1 MKKLA
6 LAAAA
11 ALAFTTFAQAE
22 PVKIGVDTGAYPP
35 FTIPAAD
42 GSWSGWEIDFMKA
55 ICAEAKLDCVI
66 TPTAWDGIIPA
77 LTGGQIDVIM
87 SSMSIT
93 AERSKVIDFSDKY
106 YNTPTVVIA
115 GKGLVPTPD
124 AAGLKG
130 KVIGVQVSTTQEA
143 YAMKYFAPEGAEV
156 KSYQTADEV
165 NQDLAA
171 GRIDAMVIDA
181 LPGGEF
187 LKTEEGAACCEQVG
201 QVADDAEI
209 LGNGV
214 GFGLRKGDPLKEV
227 LNAAIAAIRANG
239 TYDAISK
246 PYFDFNIYGE

>member
-1 MKKLA
+1 MKKLV
-6 LAAAA
+6 LAAVA
-11 ALAFTTFAQAE
+11 ALAMGSAALAD
-22 PVKIGVDTGAYPP
+22 PIKIGVDTGAYPP
-35 FTIPAAD
+35 FTVPAAD
-42 GSWSGWEIDFMKA
+42 GSWSGWEIDFMHA
-55 ICAEAKLDCVI
+55 ICDEAKLDCVI

-93 AERSKVIDFSDKY
+93 AEREKAIDFSDKY

-115 GKGLVPTPD
+115 GKGLVATPD

-181 LPGGEF
+181 LPGGAF
-187 LKTEEGAACCEQVG
+187 LATDEGKACCDLVG
-201 QVADDAEI
+201 EVTDDPEI
-209 LGNGV
+209 LGRGV
-214 GFGLRKGDPLKEV
+214 GFGLRKGDPMKDT

-239 TYDAISK
+239 TYDAITK
-246 PYFDFNIYGE
+246 KYFDFDIYGK

>member
-1 MKKLA
+1 MKKLV
-6 LAAAA
+6 LAAVA
-11 ALAFTTFAQAE
+11 ALAMGSAALAD
-22 PVKIGVDTGAYPP
+22 PIKIGVDTGAYPP
-35 FTIPAAD
+35 FTVPAAD
-42 GSWSGWEIDFMKA
+42 GSWSGWEIDFMHA
-55 ICAEAKLDCVI
+55 ICDEAKLDCVI

-93 AERSKVIDFSDKY
+93 AEREKAIDFSDKY

-115 GKGLVPTPD
+115 GKGLVATPD

-181 LPGGEF
+181 LPGGAF
-187 LKTEEGAACCEQVG
+187 LATDEGKACCDLVG
-201 QVADDAEI
+201 EVTDDPEI
-209 LGNGV
+209 LGRGV
-214 GFGLRKGDPLKEV
+214 GFGLRKGDPLKDT

-239 TYDAISK
+239 TYDAITK
-246 PYFDFNIYGE
+246 KYFDFDIYGK

>member
-6 LAAAA
+6 LPMIA
-11 ALAFTTFAQAE
+11 ALLMSGAAMAE
-22 PVKIGVDTGAYPP
+22 TVKVGVDTGAYPP

-42 GSWSGWEIDFMKA
+42 GSWSGWEIDFMNA

-115 GKGLVPTPD
+115 GKGLVASPD
-124 AAGLKG
+124 PAGLAG

-143 YAMKYFAPEGAEV
+143 YAMKYFAPEGA
-156 KSYQTADEV
+156 
-165 NQDLAA
+165 
-171 GRIDAMVIDA
+171 
-181 LPGGEF
+181 
-187 LKTEEGAACCEQVG
+187 
-201 QVADDAEI
+201 
-209 LGNGV
+209 
-214 GFGLRKGDPLKEV
+214 
-227 LNAAIAAIRANG
+227 
-239 TYDAISK
+239 
-246 PYFDFNIYGE
+246 